1 MVMNL
6 DSSVQAFAD
15 RIGQPAII
23 FDADLGVAAFSVHEG
38 PVDRARLSMIL
49 THKVSERARAMIT
62 EHRVHQ
68 APGAVLLP
76 VVANIPS
83 RVVAALRYRGR
94 LTGYVSYVLGE
105 DDDPDQR
112 DAPEIV
118 AARDE
123 LAALLAAREAER
135 RDGADQILQLVSRLL
150 DGQQE
155 HRELAAEQLVR
166 EGLISSAPHYSV
178 MVLRAIGELDGAN
191 TSTRLV
197 VERALNEISA
207 TSSLKAVGTVIDGE
221 GVLVIPRETAPERL
235 RKLLEDPLHT
245 NIRGGGG
252 GPRGE
257 LKDARDSRREAR
269 IAVRA
274 TTRDPDRY
282 GSTAMWADLG
292 GDRILLQLPLERMTL
307 EDLPPSVVS
316 LMGNSG
322 GPDLAETLESYLDNG
337 ADAQLTAQRL
347 HIHRST
353 LYYRLD
359 RIRAIVS
366 ADLADGKVRRE
377 LHTALRVAALA
388 GLR

>member
-1 MVMNL
+1 MNL

-15 RIGQPAII
+15 RLGQPAII

-38 PVDRARLSMIL
+38 SVDRARLNMIL
-49 THKVSERARAMIT
+49 THRVSERARAMIT
-62 EHRVHQ
+62 QHRVHQ

-105 DDDPDQR
+105 DDDPDNR

-123 LAALLAAREAER
+123 LGALLAAREAER
-135 RDGADQILQLVSRLL
+135 RDGADRILQLLSRLL
-150 DGQQE
+150 DGQQDQ
-155 HRELAAEQLVR
+155 RESAAEHLLR
-166 EGLISSAPHYSV
+166 EGLIGSAPRYSV
-178 MVLRAIGELDGAN
+178 MVFRAAGELDGAN
-191 TSTRLV
+191 TTARLV
-197 VERALNEISA
+197 VDRVLNE
-207 TSSLKAVGTVIDGE
+207 SSLASAPKPVGTVIDGE
-221 GVLVIPRETAPERL
+221 GVVVLPGEADAARL
-235 RKLLEDPLHT
+235 RHVLNDPLSAS
-245 NIRGGGG
+245 IRVGGG
-252 GPRGE
+252 GPRST
-257 LKDARDSRREAR
+257 LHDVRDSRREAR

-282 GSTAMWADLG
+282 GAAAMWSDLG
-292 GDRILLQLPLERMTL
+292 VDRLLLQLPLERMTPD
-307 EDLPPSVVS
+307 DLPAAVVA
-316 LMGNSG
+316 LTRIAG

-337 ADAQLTAQRL
+337 GDAQLTAQRL

-359 RIRAIVS
+359 RIRAVVD
-366 ADLADGKVRRE
+366 ADLADGIVRRE
-377 LHTALRVAALA
+377 LHTGLRVATLA